1 LSLKREPGSQK
12 HRTICEV
19 HREMYQELLRLPNT
33 YDLDKQRR
41 ARLMALLKEA
51 FPMGKKMTNKLRQ
64 YSKGYDAGWWK
75 LNRLAGGEID
85 EPQPELPD

>member
-1 LSLKREPGSQK
+1 MSLKREPGKQS

-19 HREMYQELLRLPNT
+19 HREMYQLVAGKPPRDIYEAA
-33 YDLDKQRR
+33 QRR
-41 ARLMALLKEA
+41 DVLKLLKEA
-51 FPMGKKMTNKLRQ
+51 FGMGKKMTNKLRQ

-85 EPQPELPD
+85 EPQPELED

>member
-1 LSLKREPGSQK
+1 MSLKREPGQQS

-19 HREMYQELLRLPNT
+19 HREMYQLVMQLDDWEMKDALLPLLR
-33 YDLDKQRR
+33 
-41 ARLMALLKEA
+41 EA
-51 FPMGKKMTNKLRQ
+51 FGYGKKMTNKLRQ

-85 EPQPELPD
+85 EPQPELED